1 MSDQDDIWL
10 NDKVEKMTNYFSL
23 NQKCLMLFTNGN
35 LIDENNKDLGF
46 TLWEKW
52 NFDDTIKEKWKNNEN
67 AMVELINNR
76 NKVTGATVAFKA
88 VLKNDF
94 LPIKTPVGF
103 WHDAWIAMHAAYPNG
118 LYFLDEVTINY
129 RIHENQQIG
138 IISQINY
145 TDKSFISNNFFKK
158 YLSRKFPEFTTAI
171 LKLTQQNSLLK
182 RLIKKIKKTFRIL

>member
-1 MSDQDDIWL
+1 
-10 NDKVEKMTNYFSL
+10 MTNYFSL